1 MTTRPIYEDIR
12 YEPDERCPPLVSI
25 GVGFQGVML
34 ALAPTVV
41 SVGIVFRAGGQS
53 EAYLSWAVFSALV
66 VCGAVTA
73 LQACRL
79 GRLGTRH
86 LLITGSG
93 DIFIA
98 VCIIALTQG
107 GPAMMASLIVV
118 SAVFQFSL
126 ALWLPLVRRI
136 VTPVVSGTVFM
147 LVALTIVP
155 IGFDLIYDV
164 PEDAPGFAAPIVA
177 CITLATAVGLALR
190 ASGMWRLGA
199 PLVGIVVGCS
209 VAAGMGLYDIQQV
222 IEAPWIGVP
231 LGEWTGIDLTPG
243 PEFWA
248 LLPVFIIVS
257 LILAISNIGDGIV
270 VQAGSRRL
278 LRATDFRLVQGTLNA
293 NGLGVLLGGVA
304 GTIPPM
310 GYAGCSTS
318 LTSLTG
324 VAART
329 VGLAIGAIF
338 VVVAFFPKLTALL
351 LAIPGPVAGVYLVF
365 LMGLLFVVG
374 LRIVMRDGMDIRS
387 ATIVG
392 VAFSVGVGAE
402 HQLLH
407 PDQFT
412 GSWRILLT
420 SGTTVGASAA
430 ILMTLFLDLTS
441 PRRRRLEVRL
451 NASDLPKIDAF
462 LRQLAARAGWNQA
475 STERLRAAGEE
486 TLSSLLQLGD
496 GYNPENA
503 PRLIVIARLNERMV
517 EMEFMAVLE
526 EKNLEDRLAYLSQQP
541 EVLGGEEVSF
551 RLLRHY
557 AYSVRHQKYHGIDIV
572 KVEVERAR

>member
-1 MTTRPIYEDIR
+1 M
-12 YEPDERCPPLVSI
+12 
-25 GVGFQGVML
+25 
-34 ALAPTVV
+34 
-41 SVGIVFRAGGQS
+41 
-53 EAYLSWAVFSALV
+53 
-66 VCGAVTA
+66 
-73 LQACRL
+73 
-79 GRLGTRH
+79 
-86 LLITGSG
+86 
-93 DIFIA
+93 
-98 VCIIALTQG
+98 
-107 GPAMMASLIVV
+107 
-118 SAVFQFSL
+118 
-126 ALWLPLVRRI
+126 
-136 VTPVVSGTVFM
+136 
-147 LVALTIVP
+147 
-155 IGFDLIYDV
+155 
-164 PEDAPGFAAPIVA
+164 
-177 CITLATAVGLALR
+177 
-190 ASGMWRLGA
+190 
-199 PLVGIVVGCS
+199 
-209 VAAGMGLYDIQQV
+209 
-222 IEAPWIGVP
+222 
-231 LGEWTGIDLTPG
+231 
-243 PEFWA
+243 
-248 LLPVFIIVS
+248 
-257 LILAISNIGDGIV
+257 
-270 VQAGSRRL
+270 
-278 LRATDFRLVQGTLNA
+278 
-293 NGLGVLLGGVA
+293 
-304 GTIPPM
+304 
-310 GYAGCSTS
+310 
-318 LTSLTG
+318 
-324 VAART
+324 
-329 VGLAIGAIF
+329 
-338 VVVAFFPKLTALL
+338 L

-541 EVLGGEEVSF
+541 EVLRGEEVSF